1 MNLKMADNQLL
12 ELLKIFSAAKSC
24 GRDAV
29 LILET
34 RNGTLSTKYRS
45 WEREAGAPVTPSSPC
60 PPRRKVTPAR
70 ARRSQLRLERFMKN
84 KIEEKAGAT
93 AENAVENEDIAG
105 NTSNVLVIELNNSK
119 NLQEEVSETGNIS
132 PIVQVDGNLDHDEE
146 ISEYTFTSNY
156 AEEDIAY
163 TLEKNCYLDSYVQ
176 SKPRSADHLCTIRLK
191 DPTKKFIWPTMNSVQ
206 RDVIKDL
213 KKFPE

>member
-1 MNLKMADNQLL
+1 
-12 ELLKIFSAAKSC
+12 
-24 GRDAV
+24 
-29 LILET
+29 
-34 RNGTLSTKYRS
+34 
-45 WEREAGAPVTPSSPC
+45 
-60 PPRRKVTPAR
+60 
-70 ARRSQLRLERFMKN
+70 MKN